1 MNPDELEAI
10 VEAKVKAI
18 LADMLGLNTPAG
30 AAQRQW
36 YGAKDAIAH
45 LDLDQE
51 EELHRARRAG
61 LLVEGTHYR
70 QTNSPDAG
78 IPRYQYHVEAM
89 AAWLNSPAAKR
100 YRRR

>member
-1 MNPDELEAI
+1 MNPNDLEAI
-10 VEAKVKAI
+10 IEAKVKAV
-18 LADMLGLNTPAG
+18 LADMLGLNQVQPSQA
-30 AAQRQW
+30 RQW
-36 YGAKDAIAH
+36 YAAKDAIAH
-45 LDLDQE
+45 IDLDQE

-61 LLVEGTHYR
+61 LLTEGTHYR

-89 AAWLNSPAAKR
+89 AAWLKTPAAKR